1 MWTGTL
7 TKANCLP
14 SENEY
19 FLGGLGAYSVSH
31 SQYVTICI
39 LNLHVFAPTATPTTV
54 CAYWTRYV
62 IPTAKGV
69 DMDSI
74 LVH

>member
-1 MWTGTL
+1 MDWHAHQGKL
-7 TKANCLP
+7 SS
-14 SENEY
+14 SENAY

-39 LNLHVFAPTATPTTV
+39 LNLHVFAPTATV

-74 LVH
+74 LVP